1 MVKKFLRKM
10 GVLAIAMSIT
20 VMTSVSAYAKE
31 RRESDYVLPPTEAS
45 YIHADF
51 DILLPTGS
59 GEGFIDLR
67 NHYYDV
73 DASYGYAPSL
83 TVSMAT
89 NVVCDFSV
97 DITAVDDWDMTY
109 TICKGAYQAY
119 SFYDKVTSPSM
130 NMYWID
136 IYGDIWVCDDEGEA
150 GFDVRDIFESN

>member
-1 MVKKFLRKM
+1 MVKKFKKKV
-10 GVLAIAMSIT
+10 GVLVVAMSIMM
-20 VMTSVSAYAKE
+20 VTSVSAYAKE
-31 RRESDYVLPPTEAS
+31 RQARDYILPPTEES
-45 YIHADF
+45 YVHMKF
-51 DILLPTGS
+51 DIFLPTGS

-97 DITAVDDWDMTY
+97 NVTAVDDWDETY
-109 TICKGAYQAY
+109 TICKGSYQTY
-119 SFYDKVTSPSM
+119 SFYDKVTSPCM
-130 NMYWID
+130 NVYWVNV
-136 IYGDIWVCDDEGEA
+136 YGNIWVCDDEGEA